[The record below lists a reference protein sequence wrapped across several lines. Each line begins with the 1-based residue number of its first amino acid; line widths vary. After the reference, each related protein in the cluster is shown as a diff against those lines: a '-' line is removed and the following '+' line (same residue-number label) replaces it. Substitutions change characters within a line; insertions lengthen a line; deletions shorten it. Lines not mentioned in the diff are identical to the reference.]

1 MALLQK
7 ARLDA
12 IDAIGKLAMAENART
27 VLVAGDVYDRQNP
40 DATTLA
46 QPLEVML
53 RFPAVAWHL
62 IPGNHDPDLPN
73 GLWHRVHSIGL
84 PDNVRVH
91 REAAPLRLDDRTW
104 LLPAPLRQKHTRG
117 DPTAWM
123 DEASTPEG
131 CRRVGLAHGSIADFG
146 ETEATPNLIAPNRAK
161 KAGLAYL
168 ALGDWHGTKKI
179 TPDTWYAGTPE
190 PDGFD
195 QAESGQALVV
205 DLDEPGPG
213 VTTHAIAGHR
223 WLKDSV
229 TLQNAEDV
237 RRLDRRIRSDQADLS
252 RLLLRLEV
260 QGMLTLAEH
269 DLFEQLIAETG
280 LNAALAHLDL
290 KHERLIIRPSED
302 ELDAL
307 TRDRVVQDAILR
319 LRLIAEDKEHP
330 ERPAAIRAIRHLQ
343 LACHRHR
350 QEAAA

>member
-1 MALLQK
+1 MALLF
-7 ARLDA
+7 AAACGDGAGSESGSETPIAASVLG
-12 IDAIGKLAMAENART
+12 IDREIYRDKVHGAWAVIM
-27 VLVAGDVYDRQNP
+27 VA
-40 DATTLA
+40 
-46 QPLEVML
+46 
-53 RFPAVAWHL
+53 
-62 IPGNHDPDLPN
+62 NHT
-73 GLWHRVHSIGL
+73 GL
-84 PDNVRVH
+84 PV
-91 REAAPLRLDDRTW
+91 
-104 LLPAPLRQKHTRG
+104 
-117 DPTAWM
+117 
-123 DEASTPEG
+123 EG
-131 CRRVGLAHGSIADFG
+131 I
-146 ETEATPNLIAPNRAK
+146 
-161 KAGLAYL
+161 
-168 ALGDWHGTKKI
+168 W
-179 TPDTWYAGTPE
+179 
-190 PDGFD
+190 
-195 QAESGQALVV
+195 
-205 DLDEPGPG
+205 LDEPGPG
-213 VTTHAIAGHR
+213 VTAHAIAGHR

-290 KHERLIIRPSED
+290 KHGRLIIRPSED

-307 TRDRVVQDAILR
+307 TQDRVVQDAILR